1 MILNFSGRLGKS
13 QVYCHVTDS
22 LSQEQRDHFRGQE
35 AAKVAGSRKQGK
47 EGKRSQFRYY
57 LYNFLYNM
65 RRKGIHPTFYWVF
78 GHLFLERFWLYF
90 GYFPQ
95 KLWIIITLLGH
106 TLATIFLSI
115 LALYL
120 YNFLMCTS
128 NMRRKGIHP
137 TFSLG

>member
-35 AAKVAGSRKQGK
+35 AAKVTGSRKQGK

-65 RRKGIHPTFYWVF
+65 RRKGIHPTFLVGFWSLVF
-78 GHLFLERFWLYF
+78 GTFLAVFWLFSAKAVDNYYPSWPHL
-90 GYFPQ
+90 GYIFVNSC
-95 KLWIIITLLGH
+95 
-106 TLATIFLSI
+106 TIFI
-115 LALYL
+115 Q
-120 YNFLMCTS
+120 FS
-128 NMRRKGIHP
+128 NVYQQYE
-137 TFSLG
+137 T